1 MALRR
6 PQPVEFLEPRR
17 LGREGPF
24 PALGA
29 IRAEAFGR
37 DEVLALRRAEPRHIL
52 VAFPVKDAGEAANL
66 DQVLARLDPLAPAW
80 LDGGWLAFGGDDP
93 GQLLELIRK
102 YPWLRLF
109 QAKEF
114 PPPDQGGQAWG
125 KGAVMRA
132 LVYYLIE
139 NEKIADP
146 RTVLQFFDADIKPA
160 YFNET
165 WFLGPVGTVLWFEA
179 VEAAKI
185 VYFRPEG
192 GRLNTFLRS
201 LLAILPYPGLERLH
215 TLLYL
220 LSGEMAATLQFW
232 SAVPFKTG
240 YGIEILLLMSLALEQ
255 VHLRP
260 DRSDLEQVA
269 QVFVGAMD
277 HRHAPLHSTTGRPG
291 LDQMAANVFATVFET
306 LEQAG
311 VVAWAGPRARPGQ
324 VLLPIPGTE
333 PAWDPG
339 WLQVPVGEAT
349 LPPLQ
354 ELPEIAAALKGE

>member
-6 PQPVEFLEPRR
+6 LQMVEFLDPRR

-29 IRAEAFGR
+29 IRAEAFTP
-37 DEVLALRRAEPRHIL
+37 DEVLALRRAEPRPIH

-66 DQVLARLDPLAPAW
+66 DHLLTLLDPLAPAW
-80 LDGGWLAFGGDDP
+80 LDGGWLAFGGEDP
-93 GQLLELIRK
+93 GQLLELTRK

-109 QAKEF
+109 DAKQF
-114 PPPDQGGQAWG
+114 PPPDQRDQAWG

-139 NEKIADP
+139 TEKITDP
-146 RTVLQFFDADIKPA
+146 RTVLQFVDADIKPA
-160 YFNET
+160 YFNKN
-165 WFLGPVGTVLWFEA
+165 WFLGPVGTVLWFKA

-185 VYFRPEG
+185 VYFRPQG

-201 LLAILPYPGLERLH
+201 LLAILPHAGLERLN

-232 SAVPFKTG
+232 SSVPFKTG
-240 YGIEILLLMSLALEQ
+240 YGIEILLLLSLALEQ
-255 VHLRP
+255 VRLQP

-277 HRHAPLHSTTGRPG
+277 HRHAPLHSAADRPG

-311 VVAWAGPRARPGQ
+311 AVAWAGTRTRLGQ
-324 VLLPIPGTE
+324 VLLPMPGTE
-333 PAWDPG
+333 PAGQPE

-349 LPPLQ
+349 LPPLK
-354 ELPEIAAALKGE
+354 ELPEIAAALKG